1 MATAEQ
7 QNAFRAFVMEV
18 IENLAT
24 AVYQQSQELVP
35 VVTGELKSSGSLTK
49 TADGYEI
56 KYAAPYASLIDGMG
70 EDSTF
75 IVRDSKLVR
84 FPKAPRNASGFV
96 SKSIEGLAD
105 QFMDDFIY
113 KTNGGRASLQYDF
126 YIR

>member
-96 SKSIEGLAD
+96 SRSVENLAED
-105 QFMDDFIY
+105 SMDNFIY
-113 KTNGGRASLQYDF
+113 ATNS
-126 YIR
+126 